1 MLLLKEINELF
12 ILLMVK
18 IFDKP
23 KIIEMGR

>member
-1 MLLLKEINELF
+1 MLLLKEISELF

-23 KIIEMGR
+23 KIIEIGR

>member
-1 MLLLKEINELF
+1 MLLLKEISELF

>member
-1 MLLLKEINELF
+1 MLLLKEISELF

-23 KIIEMGR
+23 KIIEMGG